1 MRTLVA
7 SSWIPKP
14 THHVVCC
21 TDLGTAIDSYCSQFG
36 FRLDTIGP
44 ADAPAAAVLS
54 GHGMTLL
61 LHTPDAEPAPA
72 EMPVNQPASVHTP
85 AQASGGE
92 GRAGML
98 YRDLLPDRQGGTFI
112 ASHITIPTGGPVA
125 DYVHYHDVR
134 FQLIFC
140 HAGWVDVVYED
151 QGPPFRL
158 EPGDLV
164 IQPPTIRHRVL
175 ESSAGLEVI
184 EIGYPAVH
192 DTQRE
197 HQIMLPTKVADTE
210 RAFGGQRFVRHTYAA
225 APWEDHETGQVQR
238 SAVAP
243 ATDGLA
249 DARLRRI
256 TTPTTLK
263 HSGEFF
269 FWFVR
274 SGSATTSGSLQIPLL
289 PGDTLT
295 VAAGD
300 EIEITPETECEVL
313 EVSLRAAPPV

>member
-14 THHVVCC
+14 THHVLCC
-21 TDLGTAIDSYCSQFG
+21 TDLNAAIDSYCSQLG

-61 LHTPDAEPAPA
+61 LRTPGAEPLPA
-72 EMPVNQPASVHTP
+72 EMPTNQPTSVHTP
-85 AQASGGE
+85 AQVSGDE

-112 ASHITIPTGGPVA
+112 ASHITIPTAGPVA
-125 DYVHYHDVR
+125 DYVHYHDVQ

-197 HQIMLPTKVADTE
+197 HQIMLPTNVVDNE
-210 RAFGGQRFVRHTYAA
+210 RAFGGQRFVRHTYTAT
-225 APWEDHETGQVQR
+225 PWEEHKTGFVQR
-238 SAVAP
+238 SGVTT

-249 DARLRRI
+249 DVQLRRI
-256 TTPTTLK
+256 TTPTTL
-263 HSGEFF
+263 HHGGEFF

-274 SGSATTSGSLQIPLL
+274 GGHATTSGSLHVQLQA
-289 PGDTLT
+289 GDALT

-300 EIEITPETECEVL
+300 EIEITPGTPEFEVL
-313 EVSLRAAPPV
+313 QVSLGS